1 MAVPTFKDELDD
13 LPINA
18 AAATP
23 VATAEPATATTAA
36 PAQPTVVHVVEEEDD
51 DKAGMKPAKA
61 AEDEEDL
68 SVDWG
73 DKELMK
79 RGDGLDR
86 LRPEKGKAVRFA
98 ILGEYIKAHMS
109 YTHFI
114 DKKGTYR
121 CLVDKI
127 KRANP
132 KRCMVCK
139 GVVVTDDAN
148 PKKTCTCA
156 VPSPG
161 NPDATGYCCKK
172 LKENSEPTIV
182 VLVVHYK
189 NADPTEGGLEKG
201 VAIDWDI
208 KYVQL
213 TKANF
218 QAITRLPEEEQTV
231 NDVDIVMMHA
241 NRAFGYEFH
250 KKSAKAR
257 WKTNPAWIAEVT
269 EKVKPLLDGKK
280 LDGKLGRKVTDL
292 EMKALIS
299 SLAAG
304 SEDAKL
310 GDVESL

>member
-13 LPINA
+13 LPVA
-18 AAATP
+18 KPAAAEGEVVATATPAAATP
-23 VATAEPATATTAA
+23 AAATTV
-36 PAQPTVVHVVEEEDD
+36 TVEDDD

-61 AEDEEDL
+61 AASEEEIEDL
-68 SVDWG
+68 SVDFG

-79 RGDGLDR
+79 RGDGLER

-98 ILGEYIKAHMS
+98 ILGEFLKARMA

-127 KRANP
+127 KRMA
-132 KRCMVCK
+132 KDK
-139 GVVVTDDAN
+139 G
-148 PKKTCTCA
+148 
-156 VPSPG
+156 G
-161 NPDATGYCCKK
+161 NPDASGYCCNK
-172 LKENSEPTIV
+172 LKEASEPTIC

-189 NADPTEGGLEKG
+189 NADPIEGGYEKG
-201 VAIDWDI
+201 AIIDWDI

-213 TKANF
+213 TKSNF
-218 QAITRLPEEEQTV
+218 QAISRLPEEEQSV
-231 NDVDIVMMHA
+231 NDIDVVMMHA

-250 KKSAKAR
+250 KKSSKPR
-257 WKTNPAWIAEVT
+257 WKANPALIEEVK
-269 EKVKPLLDGKK
+269 EKIKPYLDGKK
-280 LDGKLGRKVTDL
+280 IDGKLGRKVTDL